1 MKLTELLKNKQS
13 AETFKIDVN
22 STAKEAVE
30 LFTKH
35 RVGSLV
41 VTDGSSKLQGIVTE
55 RDVLYKCDGHPETM
69 KIADIMTHKEDLII
83 ATKDENLSYAMD
95 VMINKR
101 VRHLPIIDDGKLLG
115 ILSIGDVLKQVLEQS
130 ETEVKELRE
139 YIQDPYGINI

>member
-1 MKLTELLKNKQS
+1 MKLTELLKKKQS
-13 AETFKIDVN
+13 TETFKIDVN
-22 STAKEAVE
+22 GTAKEAVE
-30 LFTKH
+30 LFGKY

-41 VTDGSSKLQGIVTE
+41 VTDGGSQLQGIVTE

-69 KIADIMTHKEDLII
+69 KIKDIMTPKEDLII
-83 ATKDENLSYAMD
+83 ATKDERLSYAMD

-101 VRHLPIIDDGKLLG
+101 VRHLPVVEDGKLIG

-139 YIQDPYGINI
+139 YIKNPYGINI